1 MDANRRTLVAVLA
14 LSPLLARAQQMTGES
29 IAYTTL
35 KKPLPV
41 ETQGK
46 IEVAEFF
53 WYGCIHCYRLEALLE
68 KWVPQLKPDTQ
79 FRRIPAVF
87 DDPRFVHDAAIF
99 YSFEA
104 MGVLEKLH
112 KPFFDA
118 IHVNRLRTSN
128 TAALVEWLTSKG
140 VDPKKF
146 EATMNS
152 FGVQSRVKR
161 AAQLTAQAAIDGTP
175 ALAVQGRYTIS
186 AEQGTTQEG
195 MLATAARL
203 VDVVRR
209 SMPASK

>member
-1 MDANRRTLVAVLA
+1 MDSFRRTLVTALA
-14 LSPLLARAQQMTGES
+14 LSPLVARAQLTGES
-29 IAYTTL
+29 VAYTTL
-35 KKPLPV
+35 KRPLPV

-53 WYGCIHCYRLEALLE
+53 WYGCIHCFHMEALLE
-68 KWVPQLKPDTQ
+68 KWVPQLKPDTR

-112 KPFFDA
+112 RPLFDA
-118 IHVNRLRTSN
+118 IHLNRLRTTN
-128 TAALVEWLTSKG
+128 TDALNEWLTRNG
-140 VDPKKF
+140 VDLKKF
-146 EATMNS
+146 GATMDS
-152 FGVQSRVKR
+152 FGVKTKVKR
-161 AAQLTAQAAIDGTP
+161 ASQLTAAAGIDGTP

-186 AEQGTTQEG
+186 AEQGPTQEG

>member
-1 MDANRRTLVAVLA
+1 MNSYRRTLVAALA
-14 LSPLLARAQQMTGES
+14 LSPLLARAQPAGEN

-46 IEVAEFF
+46 IEVAEYF
-53 WYGCIHCYRLEALLE
+53 WYGCIHCYHMEALLE

-87 DDPRFVHDAAIF
+87 DDPRFVRDGAIF

-104 MGVLEKLH
+104 MGVLEKVH
-112 KPFFDA
+112 RPFFDA
-118 IHVNRLRTSN
+118 IHINRLRTNN
-128 TAALVEWLTSKG
+128 TEALNEWLAKNG
-140 VDPKKF
+140 VDVKKF
-146 EATMNS
+146 EATINS

-175 ALAVQGRYTIS
+175 ALCVQ
-186 AEQGTTQEG
+186 
-195 MLATAARL
+195 
-203 VDVVRR
+203 
-209 SMPASK
+209 